1 MKKEYICPLVKL
13 GLVESETLLA
23 GSGVSGGE
31 IGYGGIDDEGSK
43 EPAAKV
49 SVWE

>member
-13 GLVESETLLA
+13 GLIESETLLA
-23 GSGVSGGE
+23 DSSVISGE
-31 IGYGGIDDEGSK
+31 IGYGGFDRDGDK
-43 EPAAKV
+43 EPAGKC